1 MNLLKLNINKI
12 LLLDEYNFNSPL
24 NNIDYLNNQAALVE
38 SLEEKLK
45 LLTRAAEIIEKFHSF
60 FHFEQSY
67 FHLKLAILYGESEE
81 AIEQL
86 KLAIFQDPI
95 NKQAKLMLEG
105 SSDNQNYQRP
115 FNSFVDYLSF
125 ATNEEI
131 ETFKPQGY
139 WHIKQ
144 NTAGNIKHIIEEIR
158 HHHLHYHEEAA
169 KLYLNRAL
177 IFYLLKESQLAKNNI
192 IKAHNLDNKLAQ
204 KEYYNMIMAQI
215 GKEVV
220 LGLGSNL
227 GDRKN
232 YLNQAVEILQKLN
245 IIQNITVSSII
256 ESKADLLPNSP
267 KEWDLDYFNMA
278 IKAITI
284 LTCDELLQ
292 AIKDVEQII
301 GKRTGPTWS
310 PREIDIDILAYSSE
324 VIKNENLQVPH
335 KNLLERSWA
344 MEPFVE
350 VWPDW
355 VHPVMNKNIKEIYDE
370 KSKTSRNS

>member
-1 MNLLKLNINKI
+1 
-12 LLLDEYNFNSPL
+12 
-24 NNIDYLNNQAALVE
+24 
-38 SLEEKLK
+38 
-45 LLTRAAEIIEKFHSF
+45 
-60 FHFEQSY
+60 
-67 FHLKLAILYGESEE
+67 
-81 AIEQL
+81 
-86 KLAIFQDPI
+86 
-95 NKQAKLMLEG
+95 
-105 SSDNQNYQRP
+105 
-115 FNSFVDYLSF
+115 
-125 ATNEEI
+125 
-131 ETFKPQGY
+131 
-139 WHIKQ
+139 
-144 NTAGNIKHIIEEIR
+144 
-158 HHHLHYHEEAA
+158 
-169 KLYLNRAL
+169 
-177 IFYLLKESQLAKNNI
+177 
-192 IKAHNLDNKLAQ
+192 
-204 KEYYNMIMAQI
+204 
-215 GKEVV
+215 VV